1 MRFDTLPALRA
12 ALAAPGLLFLALL
25 LGTAP
30 ALAQTTL
37 APGDL
42 AVIGFSSDDDG
53 DDTAAPTPEDDEF
66 ALLAL
71 VDIEAGTPISIT
83 DKGVAADGTLQ
94 ASGESVRGFVTKE
107 AISAGDVF
115 ILTRSRTA
123 QTFPSAFGAPES
135 GGSSFGFGLSTS
147 GDQIIVFQENGDGSN
162 TYVYALS
169 TTPFNAGFDAV
180 TGASTDTALPPGLT
194 NGTTAI
200 DFEDDESVVDNVYY
214 DRTNGVGGS
223 RASLLGL
230 VSDDDNY
237 VQENSGDGFTLGAT
251 LGSDGFTLFPVAP
264 LTLPVTFEESINYS
278 LSDFGGTMSVLV
290 ADPTDAT
297 NTVVQTVRP
306 ATAECFAGTTVGE
319 SSVAFEERIPFT
331 ADATTMSVRVWSPA
345 AGVLVLFKVEEQGNP
360 GLNVETFA
368 YTTVAGGWETLVF
381 DFGDPKPNTN
391 PLQIGANYNKA
402 SIFFDFQC
410 DNVPAS
416 ALAAAERTYY
426 WDDVA
431 FGSGMGD
438 APDVVINEILVST
451 SGNDTEYF
459 EIGGMAGTSLAG
471 LTLLV
476 IEGDRSSSGGIGII
490 DQALALSGSVPD
502 DGFWLAAS
510 PTARSGLSIPEA
522 QVDAAIDDN
531 TFENGTQTVLL
542 VAGFTGAVGDD
553 LDTDD
558 DGTADV
564 APWTEIVDGLALLD
578 GGVNEDPAD
587 AGYFNVTLGPDG
599 TFLPAGAYRV
609 TDLTGDFAALG
620 FSVPSANATPGTTN
634 SVAADPET
642 FVTILLGA
650 NEVTPVETDA
660 AGSVT
665 AVLTGTELVVTG
677 RFDDLESDYAA
688 AIGSHLHRG
697 AATENGPVEY
707 PLSPTLDADNRGG
720 TFVAEDNTFTVRS
733 TFADSLRSGLVY
745 VNVHTADNN
754 GGEIRGQLVD
764 EVPTTAL
771 TLRQVRIVG
780 PGYSVTTTGTVSRAA
795 GDFAYIQTENG
806 GLAVRQENGDLFDDV
821 ADGTVQA
828 GTELTVTGTLSE
840 FNGLLQINNTDL
852 ESYTVGATGDV
863 PDPLTVTLAELA
875 DNGEFYEGR
884 LVRVADARF
893 ADGGTFA
900 LNTSYDISDASN
912 MDDIVV
918 RIPSGADD
926 TDVEDTTIPAG
937 PTNIV
942 GVVGEFRNN
951 YQIFL
956 LRTDDLSMGTDGE
969 AGPEAQGYTLRVANP
984 ATAGAAVT
992 LTAPVAGD
1000 VTLELFDTLGR
1011 RVATLVDGPVVGEQ
1025 TARLGDT
1032 LAAGTYVL
1040 RLTTADGTAARTIT
1054 VVR

>member
-1 MRFDTLPALRA
+1 MRLDTPPALRA
-12 ALAAPGLLFLALL
+12 ALAAPGLFLLALL
-25 LGTAP
+25 LTAAP
-30 ALAQTTL
+30 AVAQTTL

-53 DDTAAPTPEDDEF
+53 DDSAAPTPEDDEF

-71 VDIEAGTPISIT
+71 VDIEVGTPISIT
-83 DKGVAADGTLQ
+83 DKGVTADGTLQ
-94 ASGESVRGFVTKE
+94 TDGESVRGFVTKE
-107 AISAGDVF
+107 AISAGEVF
-115 ILTRSRTA
+115 TFTRSRTT

-162 TYVYALS
+162 TYIYALS
-169 TTPFNAGFDAV
+169 TTPFNAAY
-180 TGASTDTALPPGLT
+180 TAAGASTDTALPPGLS
-194 NGTTAI
+194 NGTTAV
-200 DFEDDESVVDNVYY
+200 DFEDDENAVDNVYY
-214 DRTNGVGGS
+214 DRTNGVSGS

-230 VSDDDNY
+230 ASNDDNY
-237 VQENSGDGFTLGAT
+237 VQENDGGGFTLAAT
-251 LGSDGFTLFPVAP
+251 LGSDAFTFYSVAAVA
-264 LTLPVTFEESINYS
+264 LPVTFEESIDYS
-278 LSDFGGTMSVLV
+278 LSDFGGTMSVL
-290 ADPTDAT
+290 ATDPTDAT
-297 NTVVQTVRP
+297 NTVVQTFRP
-306 ATAECFAGTTVGE
+306 GTAECFAGTTVGE
-319 SSVAFEERIPFT
+319 SSLAFEEAIPFT
-331 ADATTMSVRVWSPA
+331 ADATTMSVRVWSPE

-360 GLNVETFA
+360 GLNAETFS

-391 PLQIGANYNKA
+391 PLQIGGNYNKA

-410 DNVPAS
+410 NNVPAS
-416 ALAAAERTYY
+416 TLAAADRTYY

-431 FGSGMGD
+431 FGDGDGAGMGN
-438 APDVVINEILVST
+438 AENVVINEVDSDQT
-451 SGNDTEYF
+451 DTDAAEFVELYN
-459 EIGGMAGTSLAG
+459 AGTTTA
-471 LTLLV
+471 
-476 IEGDRSSSGGIGII
+476 D
-490 DQALALSGSVPD
+490 LSGHALVFFNGSD
-502 DGFWLAAS
+502 DLSYDPAFDLDGVTIAA
-510 PTARSGLSIPEA
+510 GEYYVICG
-522 QVDAAIDDN
+522 DAAN
-531 TFENGTQTVLL
+531 
-542 VAGFTGAVGDD
+542 VANCDMEVGA
-553 LDTDD
+553 
-558 DGTADV
+558 
-564 APWTEIVDGLALLD
+564 
-578 GGVNEDPAD
+578 
-587 AGYFNVTLGPDG
+587 
-599 TFLPAGAYRV
+599 
-609 TDLTGDFAALG
+609 
-620 FSVPSANATPGTTN
+620 GTTN
-634 SVAADPET
+634 LIQNGADAVALVMGDATDFPNDTAAPTSGVIDAIVYGTGDADATGLLAAFGETVQYDEDLNGSKDTESIQRSPDGAATFVVAAPTPGAENALAAPET
-642 FVTILLGA
+642 FMTILLGA
-650 NEVTPVETDA
+650 NEVEPVETDA
-660 AGSVT
+660 AGSVM

-720 TFVAEDNTFTVRS
+720 TFAADNNTFTVRS
-733 TFADSLRSGLVY
+733 TFADSLRNGLVY

-764 EVPTTAL
+764 EVATTEL

-780 PGYSVTTTGTVSRAA
+780 PGYTVTTTGTVSRAA
-795 GDFAYIQTENG
+795 GDFAYIQTEDG
-806 GLAVRQENGDLFDDV
+806 GLAVRQQSGELFDDV

-840 FNGLLQINNTDL
+840 FNGLLQINNTALD
-852 ESYTVGATGDV
+852 SYTVGDTGDA
-863 PDPLTVTLAELA
+863 PDPVTVTLADLA

-884 LVRVADARF
+884 LVRIADARF
-893 ADGGTFA
+893 ADGGGTFA
-900 LNTSYDISDASN
+900 LNTSYDVSDTSN

-926 TDVEDTTIPAG
+926 TEVEDTAIPDG

-942 GVVGEFRNN
+942 GVVGEFRGS

-969 AGPEAQGYTLRVANP
+969 TGPEAQGYTLRVANP

-1011 RVATLVDGPVVGEQ
+1011 RVATLVDGPVSGTQ
-1025 TARLGDT
+1025 TARLGGT
-1032 LAAGTYVL
+1032 LASGTYVL
-1040 RLTTADGTAARTIT
+1040 RLTTADGTSARTIT